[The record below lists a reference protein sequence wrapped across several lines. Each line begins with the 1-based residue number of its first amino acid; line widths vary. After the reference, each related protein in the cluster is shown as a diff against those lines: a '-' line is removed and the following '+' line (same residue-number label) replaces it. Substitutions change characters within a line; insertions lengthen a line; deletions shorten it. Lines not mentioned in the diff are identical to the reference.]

1 MHIIHQIGDICS
13 QSVMITIVV
22 IMLMILIEYVNV
34 KTSGKWMFIIR
45 QKSWL
50 QILLAAFL
58 GWIPGC
64 VGIFAVVSLYTHHL
78 LSFGALLAAC
88 IATFGDEAFFMFSLM
103 PAQAALMSG
112 ILLLMAV
119 VAGIIADCLGGKKNI
134 MPGNA
139 DMHFELHAEDEH
151 THHHDHTVRSGS
163 ARWSRWIL
171 VGVALLF
178 AVGIAGG
185 FMGHEHVV
193 SDAFAMP
200 VEHGHEHHGLSGE
213 NIIFLVLT
221 GITILLLCVANGH
234 FVQEHVVNHV
244 IKKHFLKIFGWILV
258 ILALLAVVRTQ
269 VSWDSLLHNEAG
281 EYMLLLIAI
290 LIGCIPESGPHLI
303 VLFMCLNG
311 MVPFTTLI
319 ANSIVQEGH
328 GGLPLLAEKPKDFVW
343 IKLIK
348 IILALAV
355 GIVGLM
361 LK

>member
-1 MHIIHQIGDICS
+1 MHIIHQIGNICS

-34 KTSGKWMFIIR
+34 KTSGKWMFIIK
-45 QKSWL
+45 QKAWL
-50 QILLAAFL
+50 QVLLAAFL

-64 VGIFAVVSLYTHHL
+64 VGIFAVVSLYTHRL
-78 LSFGALLAAC
+78 LSFGALLAAA

-112 ILLLMAV
+112 ILMLMAV
-119 VAGIIADCLGGKKNI
+119 AAGIIADSLGGKKNI

-139 DMHFELHAEDEH
+139 DMHFELHAEDGH
-151 THHHDHTVRSGS
+151 MHHHDHTYSSGS
-163 ARWSRWIL
+163 ARWYRWL
-171 VGVALLF
+171 MVGVAVLF

-185 FMGHEHVV
+185 YMGHEHVV
-193 SDAFAMP
+193 SDAFAMSD
-200 VEHGHEHHGLSGE
+200 EHSHEHHGMSGE

-221 GITILLLCVANGH
+221 GITLLLLCVVNDH
-234 FVQEHVVNHV
+234 FMQEHVVNHV

-258 ILALLAVVRTQ
+258 ILAILAVIRTQ
-269 VSWDSLLHNEAG
+269 VHWESLLQHEAG
-281 EYMLLLIAI
+281 EYMLLLVAI

-303 VLFMCLNG
+303 VMFMCMSG

-328 GGLPLLAEKPKDFVW
+328 GGLPLLAEKPQDFVK
-343 IKLIK
+343 IKIIK

-355 GIVGLM
+355 GIAGLM
-361 LK
+361 IK